1 MRHEIEC
8 YFEPDI
14 VWLGE
19 INRQVARLE
28 REVSVFPARQTHL
41 NCSLRPG
48 GDRPAGVTLTLDVG
62 EKRLRSFAEDPSP
75 VRATRRAF
83 DKLRRAL
90 DEHVGERRRE
100 EFWGRT
106 SRNLP
111 AREPAPEP
119 ESGREAA
126 ALVDRHLSELYNFA
140 GREIAYRQAV
150 GDLAAGDLTP
160 EEVADDVAL
169 AAIERFGERPGGL
182 EFGRWLLQL
191 ALDVVARR
199 VAEYEEERG
208 LLHVE
213 EEVPAASPAA
223 EAARSGDEIYEF
235 YQPDEGVRLEDLIE
249 DERVP
254 TPEEALARREM
265 QRHINRTLA
274 RLPRRWRAAF
284 VLYAVEGLTLEEVA
298 RVTRRPVEEVRRA
311 VESARNFLRE
321 WFADS
326 GATRTQKRE
335 EVAAL

>member
-1 MRHEIEC
+1 LKHEIEC

-14 VWLGE
+14 AWLSE
-19 INRQVARLE
+19 INRQVLRLE
-28 REVSVFPARQTHL
+28 REVSVFPARHTHL

-62 EKRLRSFAEDPSP
+62 DKRLRSFAEDLSP

-83 DKLRRAL
+83 DKLRRSL

-119 ESGREAA
+119 RSGREAA
-126 ALVDRHLSELYNFA
+126 ALIDCHLSELYNFA

-160 EEVADDVAL
+160 EEVADEAAL
-169 AAIERFGERPGGL
+169 AAIERFDDRPGDL

-199 VAEYEEERG
+199 VAEHAEARSV
-208 LLHVE
+208 LHVE
-213 EEVPAASPAA
+213 EEVPEVSPAE
-223 EAARSGDEIYEF
+223 EAARGGDEIFEF
-235 YQPDEGVRLEDLIE
+235 YQPDEEVRLEDLIE
-249 DERVP
+249 DKRVP

-265 QRHINRTLA
+265 QRRINRTLA
-274 RLPRRWRAAF
+274 HLPRRWRAAF

-298 RVTRRPVEEVRRA
+298 RVTRRPVEEVRRS
-311 VESARNFLRE
+311 VESARSFLRE
-321 WFADS
+321 CLADP
-326 GATRTQKRE
+326 GATRARKRE